1 MIMAVDLFYFLVFP
15 GLLFAGI
22 TGGFLSWFD
31 RKVTAR
37 VQFRKGPPLFQPF
50 YDFFKLLL
58 VKETILPKHGSPLF
72 FFWLLSFLFLVQQW
86 QGYLFFCRLFNIT
99 TGFRGD
105 LLVIFYLLTIPSFSY
120 IIGAL
125 ASGNPLAAVGGSREM
140 KLILSYELTFL
151 LVIAGVIMKCGQQFD
166 LNSIIQTQQAASPFI
181 GSVSGVLL
189 FIVAIFCIQAKLA
202 LVPFDMPEA
211 EAEITEGIFIEY
223 SGAPYALI
231 KLTKYIM
238 LFVLPSL
245 LAALLL
251 GGFRLDGINIL
262 WSILKVLGI
271 VLLLTLIRNTN
282 PRIKIKQAV
291 KFFLYMDES
300 DRGDCNSVD
309 SIWFTEKQRRWDLKV
324 IASKNRSGS
333 FTSGE
338 PHAIIAILRSS
349 IALHQGTIWNG
360 LGSCLSAVSGMQM
373 YCW

>member
-1 MIMAVDLFYFLVFP
+1 MAADLFYFLVFP

-22 TGGFLSWFD
+22 AGGFLSWFD

-37 VQFRKGPPLFQPF
+37 VQFRKGPPLLQPF

-58 VKETILPKHGSPLF
+58 VKETILPKHGSPGIFLLAPLF
-72 FFWLLSFLFLVQQW
+72 SVFGATMAGVFILLP
-86 QGYLFFCRLFNIT
+86 LFNISA
-99 TGFRGD
+99 GFRGD

-166 LNSIIQTQQAASPFI
+166 LNSIIQTQQAVSPFI
-181 GSVSGVLL
+181 GSISGVLL

-211 EAEITEGIFIEY
+211 EAEITEGIYIEY

-231 KLTKYIM
+231 KLTKYLM
-238 LFVLPSL
+238 LFILPSFIV
-245 LAALLL
+245 ALLL
-251 GGFRLDGINIL
+251 GGFRLDGIHIL
-262 WSILKVLGI
+262 WSVLKVIGI

-282 PRIKIKQAV
+282 PRIKIRQAV
-291 KFFLYMDES
+291 NFFL
-300 DRGDCNSVD
+300 
-309 SIWFTEKQRRWDLKV
+309 IWMNLIAV
-324 IASKNRSGS
+324 IALVMIS
-333 FTSGE
+333 FG
-338 PHAIIAILRSS
+338 
-349 IALHQGTIWNG
+349 
-360 LGSCLSAVSGMQM
+360 
-373 YCW
+373 Y